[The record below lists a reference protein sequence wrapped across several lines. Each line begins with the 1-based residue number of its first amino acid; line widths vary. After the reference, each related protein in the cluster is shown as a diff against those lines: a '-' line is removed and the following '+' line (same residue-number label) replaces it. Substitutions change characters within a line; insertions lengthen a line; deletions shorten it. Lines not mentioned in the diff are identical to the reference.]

1 MVSENRKNT
10 KPYKCP
16 FTGFSKVAEFK
27 FNTKKKKRIVFV
39 HTSYTQKMKFYN
51 NAIYSHFT
59 NMKYLGEKIINGC
72 ERPAY

>member
-39 HTSYTQKMKFYN
+39 HTSYTQKMKF
-51 NAIYSHFT
+51 
-59 NMKYLGEKIINGC
+59 
-72 ERPAY
+72 